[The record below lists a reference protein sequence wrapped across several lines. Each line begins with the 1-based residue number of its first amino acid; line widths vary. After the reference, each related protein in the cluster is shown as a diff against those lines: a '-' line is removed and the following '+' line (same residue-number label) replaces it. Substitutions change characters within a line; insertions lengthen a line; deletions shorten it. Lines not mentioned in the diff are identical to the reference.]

1 MNFASTSFGVFSPSA
16 LIVALICALILKIA
30 RGWMAMGFP
39 FGFLIV
45 IAAAIPLL
53 NYFFEIIEY
62 RALGKPGWPVLSVDT
77 LLAFRNQ
84 LSLVFSGVAV
94 AAALVRAMF
103 VAGGLGALGDVFGMF
118 VLFAVPVSVAVLAV
132 TRELSK
138 SINPVFLMRTVVRLE
153 LGYLVILLL
162 SGLWWLIA
170 RRALSSGTFVWI
182 VIATLTLLMLGYGIG
197 SIVFRYRRKLG
208 LQSAHAPEARVAADQ
223 KRLDNQ
229 RDDALATAW
238 SLASRGNVNGAIRHV
253 RDYAFQEPDALSCE
267 TWMFHR
273 MARWQLHAP
282 ALRFGEELARRLID
296 AGYEHDA
303 AKVEVVCD
311 ALRRAAQHSDSD

>member
-1 MNFASTSFGVFSPSA
+1 
-16 LIVALICALILKIA
+16 
-30 RGWMAMGFP
+30 MGFP

-77 LLAFRNQ
+77 LFAFRNQ
-84 LSLVFSGVAV
+84 LSLVFSGVAI

-103 VAGGLGALGDVFGMF
+103 VAAGLDALGDVFGML
-118 VLFAVPVSVAVLAV
+118 VLFAVPVSAAVLAV

-138 SINPVFLMRTVVRLE
+138 SINPVFLVRTVARLE
-153 LGYLVILLL
+153 LGYLAILLL
-162 SGLWWLIA
+162 SGLWWMIA
-170 RRALSSGTFVWI
+170 RRALSSGTLVWI

-197 SIVFRYRRKLG
+197 SIVFRFRGKLG
-208 LQSAHAPEARVAADQ
+208 LVSVHAPEARVAADEA
-223 KRLDNQ
+223 RLNNQ

-238 SLASRGNVNGAIRHV
+238 SLASRGNVTGAIRHV
-253 RDYAFQEPDALSCE
+253 REYAAQEPDALSSE
-267 TWMFHR
+267 TWIFHR
-273 MARWQLHAP
+273 MARWQIQAP
-282 ALRFGEELARRLID
+282 ALRFGEELAARLID
-296 AGYEHDA
+296 AGHEHDA

-311 ALRRAAQHSDSD
+311 ALRSAAQRTRSDAG